1 MFSTLI
7 QLELA
12 LLDELNH
19 DQLITMLS
27 AQGEC
32 LGLQFSAEWLEAQ
45 ALDQLRLFLLATKLL
60 QVLRQKDA
68 RRPCPAIE
76 INGEATAS

>member
-19 DQLITMLS
+19 DQLVTMLS
-27 AQGEC
+27 AQGDR
-32 LGLQFSAEWLEAQ
+32 LGLQFSAEWLETQ
-45 ALDQLRLFLLATKLL
+45 SLDQLRLFLLATKLL

-68 RRPCPAIE
+68 RRWCPTID
-76 INGEATAS
+76 ITGEGTAF